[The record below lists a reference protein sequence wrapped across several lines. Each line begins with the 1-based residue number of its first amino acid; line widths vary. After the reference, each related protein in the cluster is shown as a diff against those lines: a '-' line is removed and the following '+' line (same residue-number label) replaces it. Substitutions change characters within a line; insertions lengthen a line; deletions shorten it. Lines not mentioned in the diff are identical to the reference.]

1 MSDFITDLLELSDAD
16 SEITESHIQGN
27 VKKVT
32 IRKNIRELHCPL
44 CGRRLY
50 SKGQFVR
57 HPNNQIFQGCY
68 VLEVTLIGRRW
79 FCPNPECSYK
89 ETDQFG
95 FIQRYK
101 HNTTF
106 NDISII
112 YELKDIH
119 LSCRQVARK
128 YNVSDTYVRTVF
140 LRYVS
145 LPRHPLPA
153 IMAIDEVYLNIS
165 PKFKYALIIMD
176 WLTGD
181 VIDILPSRR
190 KETTEEYFLNLPK
203 EERDGVNFLICDMYD
218 PYINYTNRYFRYANV
233 ITDSFHVLQWLL
245 RLIRRYITDVKKKY
259 QERDRKKLKEK
270 NYKNNKDFEKQKDS
284 REVYILKNASWVIL
298 QNEKNRRPYEGR
310 RYNHFLNQYLD
321 TYDWEREFMALD
333 KNFKKIKLYKDIYET
348 FNESYVNDFS
358 GASERLDE
366 LIVFYKNCE
375 IKLFNEFSR
384 LLSHYRESII
394 NSFRYITIEES
405 KKHDAITRRLSNGPM
420 ESFNNIPSGLRTQSH
435 GLSDFEFARNRI
447 LWSIRDDAAILAVP
461 KSAAEV
467 HNYTNKHRGSYNKH
481 KKN

>member
-119 LSCRQVARK
+119 LS
-128 YNVSDTYVRTVF
+128 
-140 LRYVS
+140 RYVS

-218 PYINYTNRYFRYANV
+218 PYINYTNRYFRYAKV

-245 RLIRRYITDVKKKY
+245 KLIRRYITDVKKKY

-298 QNEKNRRPYEGR
+298 QNEKNRRPYFR
-310 RYNHFLNQYLD
+310 PDRMSR
-321 TYDWEREFMALD
+321 TRCR
-333 KNFKKIKLYKDIYET
+333 
-348 FNESYVNDFS
+348 S
-358 GASERLDE
+358 AS
-366 LIVFYKNCE
+366 V
-375 IKLFNEFSR
+375 R
-384 LLSHYRESII
+384 LL
-394 NSFRYITIEES
+394 
-405 KKHDAITRRLSNGPM
+405 
-420 ESFNNIPSGLRTQSH
+420 
-435 GLSDFEFARNRI
+435 
-447 LWSIRDDAAILAVP
+447 
-461 KSAAEV
+461 
-467 HNYTNKHRGSYNKH
+467 
-481 KKN
+481 

>member
-1 MSDFITDLLELSDAD
+1 M
-16 SEITESHIQGN
+16 
-27 VKKVT
+27 KY
-32 IRKNIRELHCPL
+32 KNIP
-44 CGRRLY
+44 
-50 SKGQFVR
+50 
-57 HPNNQIFQGCY
+57 PQIAAK
-68 VLEVTLIGRRW
+68 LNE
-79 FCPNPECSYK
+79 S
-89 ETDQFG
+89 
-95 FIQRYK
+95 
-101 HNTTF
+101 
-106 NDISII
+106 
-112 YELKDIH
+112 
-119 LSCRQVARK
+119 VAR
-128 YNVSDTYVRTVF
+128 VRRILLVRGTCATLAVF
-140 LRYVS
+140 VASVL
-145 LPRHPLPA
+145 A

-218 PYINYTNRYFRYANV
+218 PYINYTNRYFRYAKV

-245 RLIRRYITDVKKKY
+245 KLIRRYITDVKKKY

-333 KNFKKIKLYKDIYET
+333 KNFNKIKLYKDIYET

-461 KSAAEV
+461 KSTAEV

>member
-153 IMAIDEVYLNIS
+153 IM
-165 PKFKYALIIMD
+165 
-176 WLTGD
+176 
-181 VIDILPSRR
+181 
-190 KETTEEYFLNLPK
+190 
-203 EERDGVNFLICDMYD
+203 
-218 PYINYTNRYFRYANV
+218 
-233 ITDSFHVLQWLL
+233 
-245 RLIRRYITDVKKKY
+245 
-259 QERDRKKLKEK
+259 
-270 NYKNNKDFEKQKDS
+270 
-284 REVYILKNASWVIL
+284 
-298 QNEKNRRPYEGR
+298 
-310 RYNHFLNQYLD
+310 
-321 TYDWEREFMALD
+321 EF
-333 KNFKKIKLYKDIYET
+333 I
-348 FNESYVNDFS
+348 
-358 GASERLDE
+358 
-366 LIVFYKNCE
+366 
-375 IKLFNEFSR
+375 
-384 LLSHYRESII
+384 
-394 NSFRYITIEES
+394 
-405 KKHDAITRRLSNGPM
+405 
-420 ESFNNIPSGLRTQSH
+420 
-435 GLSDFEFARNRI
+435 
-447 LWSIRDDAAILAVP
+447 
-461 KSAAEV
+461 
-467 HNYTNKHRGSYNKH
+467 
-481 KKN
+481 

>member
-1 MSDFITDLLELSDAD
+1 MSDSITDLLELSDAD
-16 SEITESHIQGN
+16 SEITEFHVEGN

-32 IRKNIRELHCPL
+32 IEKKIRELHCPI
-44 CGRRLY
+44 CGHRLY
-50 SKGQFVR
+50 SKGPFIR

-79 FCPNPECSYK
+79 ICPDPECSYK

-106 NDISII
+106 NDIAII

-119 LSCRQVARK
+119 LSCRQVARR

-140 LRYVS
+140 MRYVS

-153 IMAIDEVYLNIS
+153 VLSVDEVYLNIS
-165 PKFKYALIIMD
+165 PKFKYALVLMD
-176 WLTGD
+176 WITGD
-181 VIDILPSRR
+181 IIDVLPSRR
-190 KETTEEYFLNLPK
+190 RQITEKYFLDLPK
-203 EERDGVNFLICDMYD
+203 EERDDVRFLICDMYD
-218 PYINYTNRYFRYANV
+218 PYINYTRRYFRHAEV

-245 RLIRRYITDVKKKY
+245 RLIRRYVTDIKKKY
-259 QERDRKKLKEK
+259 QERDRKRLKDK

-310 RYNHFLNQYLD
+310 KYNHFLNQYLD
-321 TYDWEREFMALD
+321 TCDWEREFMALD
-333 KNFKKIKLYKDIYET
+333 KNFYRIKLYKDIYVT
-348 FNESYVNDFS
+348 FNESYANDFE
-358 GASERLDE
+358 GASQRLDE
-366 LIVFYKNCE
+366 LIAFYKECD
-375 IKLFNEFSR
+375 IKIFREFSR
-384 LLSHYRESII
+384 LLSHYRQSII
-394 NSFRYITIEES
+394 NSFHYITTEETENHS
-405 KKHDAITRRLSNGPM
+405 AITRRLSNGPM

-435 GLSDFEFARNRI
+435 GLSDFEFVRNRI
-447 LWSIRDDAAILAVP
+447 LWSVRDDAAILAVP

-467 HNYTNKHRGSYNKH
+467 HNYTNKPRGPYNKH